1 LKVLVDGTSLDL
13 KEGATLGDALSLAGT
28 KPAVGAI
35 VGIVKGRGEKSLQTN
50 SYWLNTT
57 KGKIR
62 IELLDTDLQ
71 KIWHNSVDK
80 IKDSE
85 VRWAS
90 PDAVAFGPFASAID
104 WGRDAHE
111 YNRWEIALGAA
122 GFDPGMTQLIF
133 VRKRH
138 TSVYGT
144 PANGGIF
151 ARVVGGKNTLDRLEK
166 DDRIIGV
173 EPIVEWEDLTEKMA
187 TTDLA
192 LPLTEGMEIYTRF
205 DVELVED
212 APMGAEF
219 FMALTRDGIF
229 KVDSISS
236 SYISSDMLLTEP
248 IKFEHREPRLEGVV
262 TVRTSGRGLG
272 RIFIYKADRT
282 SNPGHSVVGRVT
294 SGMDMVKLAGAGHL
308 LTVRVSPDRIMLMG
322 ATLPQAL
329 QDMKNRGIEAEVEG
343 YSGEDAVV
351 VKQDPD
357 TTMSVLKDKKVKL
370 TSIPAKRLVSIELYD
385 KLAPKTLDYFRHVT
399 GLKEKPVG
407 PLPVYF
413 VYENTI
419 LFKPAVEATSYKEI
433 LPENKPTGPV
443 PAGSIGISNQV
454 AKKVG
459 FVGVKLLEDKRYGPS
474 GEKFEATNIIGRVL
488 DPEKLK
494 DVKEDDVVY
503 VLEVR
508 EC

>member
-1 LKVLVDGTSLDL
+1 LKVLVDGASLEL
-13 KEGATLGDALSLAGT
+13 KEGASLGDALSQAGA
-28 KPAVGAI
+28 KPDTGAI
-35 VGIVKGRGEKSLQTN
+35 VGIVKGRGEKSLETN
-50 SYWLNTT
+50 SYWLSTT

-71 KIWHNSVDK
+71 KIWHDNVDK
-80 IKDSE
+80 IKESE

-90 PDAVAFGPFASAID
+90 PDAVAFGPFTSSISCDRVA
-104 WGRDAHE
+104 RE
-111 YNRWEIALGAA
+111 YNRWEIVLGAA
-122 GFDPGMTQLIF
+122 GFDPVKTQLIF

-138 TSVYGT
+138 TSVYGA
-144 PANGGIF
+144 PAKGGVF
-151 ARVVGGKNTLDRLEK
+151 AKVVGGKNTLDRLDK

-173 EPIVEWEDLTEKMA
+173 EPIVEWEDLTEKVA

-192 LPLTEGMEIYTRF
+192 LSISEGMEIYTRF
-205 DVELVED
+205 EVELIED

-219 FMALTRDGIF
+219 YMALTRDGSF

-236 SYISSDMLLTEP
+236 SYISSDKLLTEP
-248 IKFEHREPRLEGVV
+248 IKFEHREPRLEGAV

-282 SNPGHSVVGRVT
+282 SNMGHSVVGKVT
-294 SGMDMVKLAGAGHL
+294 SGMDMIKLAGPGHL
-308 LTVRVSPDRIMLMG
+308 LTVKVRPDRIMLMG
-322 ATLPQAL
+322 SRLDQAL
-329 QDMKNRGIEAEVEG
+329 RAMKDREIETEVIG
-343 YSGEDAVV
+343 YTGGDAVV
-351 VKQDPD
+351 VNQDPAA
-357 TTMSVLKDKKVKL
+357 TMSILKGKRVRL
-370 TSIPAKRLVSIELYD
+370 TSIPANRLVSIELYD
-385 KLAPKTLDYFRHVT
+385 QLAPKTLDYFRHVT
-399 GLKEKPVG
+399 GLKERPVG
-407 PLPVYF
+407 PMPVYF
-413 VYENTI
+413 VYENTV
-419 LFKPAVEATSYKEI
+419 LFKPAIEATSYKEI

-459 FVGVKLLEDKRYGPS
+459 FVGVKLAEDKRYGPS

-488 DPEKLK
+488 DLDKLK

-508 EC
+508 